1 MNKSTSELL
10 KSMKSKKTYEE
21 FYNEEIGELYFKS
34 IAEYLD
40 TLIRAKGLKKAD
52 IIKKSNLD
60 RNYAYQIF
68 NGQRENPSRNKILML
83 AFGMELTYEETATF
97 LKLSKQPELYVR
109 DLRDSAI
116 IFGLNNGE
124 SLMKVN
130 ERLENFGLELLE

>member
-83 AFGMELTYEETATF
+83 AFGMELTYEETAKL

-116 IFGLNNGE
+116 IFGLNSGE